1 MAKRSATSPGLQARR
16 RKLGRVLIVVAGLLV
31 AVNLLWFAGLSN
43 DNATSPLPS
52 QIKQL
57 FPGNQQVIRPQD
69 TVGAQLNGGL
79 QGVLYINGGQI
90 PLDQINGDPGLGLIT
105 FRPGC
110 DGAQVSKQDCEYS
123 EFQPGTMNLA
133 IDYWPIGESVAT
145 AKHRNQWGTYAW
157 QIKVG

>member
-1 MAKRSATSPGLQARR
+1 MSTPTRKRKPL
-16 RKLGRVLIVVAGLLV
+16 RVVIVVGGLLL
-31 AVNLLWFAGLSN
+31 AANLLWFAGL
-43 DNATSPLPS
+43 DNSKSTSPLPS

-69 TVGAQLNGGL
+69 TVGAQLNTGL

-90 PLDQINGDPGLGLIT
+90 PDDQINGDPGLGLVT

-110 DGAQVSKQDCEYS
+110 NGSRTSASDCEYS

-133 IDYWPIGESVAT
+133 VDFWPEGETAAT
-145 AKHRNQWGTYAW
+145 AKHRNEWGTYSW